1 MTQVLQTPPERD
13 EFIPEADHTHEG
25 SIDDLRNANNPGGL
39 HLTFA
44 LAGNQN
50 SGKTTLFNY
59 LTGSNQHVGNWPGVT
74 VERKSGKIKK
84 YPGIEIVDLPGI
96 YSLSPYSDEEVI
108 SRNFIINEKPDA
120 IINIVDANNLER
132 NLYLTLQLAELGIPM
147 VIALNMMD
155 EIENNGDV
163 IHVAELENDLGIPVL
178 PIIARNGSG
187 VTDLILRAIGVAMHR
202 EQPPIRDICEGDVHK
217 AVHAIGHIVESKA
230 NAFGYSAR
238 FVSTKLIEGE
248 EPVKRAIGIT
258 PQENKIIEDIVE
270 EMETATGLDREAAIA
285 DSRYQFITKVT
296 SRNFIRKRKLGEP
309 SVSEKIDR
317 VLTHKYAA
325 LPIFLMIMLFVF
337 WLTFGPLGSALT
349 DGFSA
354 VVESLTGAVDQ
365 ALTNAGLAVWL
376 HSLVVDGILAGVGS
390 VLSFLPIILM
400 LFICLSILEDCGYMA
415 RAAFIMDRLLRKIG
429 LSGRSFIPFLM
440 GFGCSVPAIMS
451 ARTLENK
458 RIRYLTVMLT
468 PFMSCGAKVPVYTL
482 FIAAFFAKG
491 RLLVFVSLYLLG
503 ILVAILAGLILKN
516 TAFRGTPAPF
526 IIELPPYRF
535 PTVKNVSLQV
545 WEKAKDFIERAITV
559 ILLATVVVWF
569 LGSFDPKFFWTDD
582 SAKSMLAAIGGW
594 LAPVFK
600 PLGFGNWQAVTSLV
614 SGLMAKESVVSTMA
628 VLYKTTDSSL
638 QTALQSIFTPASAYA
653 FLVFV
658 LLYPPCVAAITTM
671 KREIGLRWTAFSVI
685 SQLLIAWIV
694 SFLAYH
700 VVLLVV

>member
-1 MTQVLQTPPERD
+1 M
-13 EFIPEADHTHEG
+13 
-25 SIDDLRNANNPGGL
+25 N
-39 HLTFA
+39 
-44 LAGNQN
+44 
-50 SGKTTLFNY
+50 
-59 LTGSNQHVGNWPGVT
+59 
-74 VERKSGKIKK
+74 
-84 YPGIEIVDLPGI
+84 
-96 YSLSPYSDEEVI
+96 
-108 SRNFIINEKPDA
+108 
-120 IINIVDANNLER
+120 
-132 NLYLTLQLAELGIPM
+132 
-147 VIALNMMD
+147 
-155 EIENNGDV
+155 
-163 IHVAELENDLGIPVL
+163 
-178 PIIARNGSG
+178 
-187 VTDLILRAIGVAMHR
+187 
-202 EQPPIRDICEGDVHK
+202 
-217 AVHAIGHIVESKA
+217 
-230 NAFGYSAR
+230 
-238 FVSTKLIEGE
+238 
-248 EPVKRAIGIT
+248 
-258 PQENKIIEDIVE
+258 
-270 EMETATGLDREAAIA
+270 
-285 DSRYQFITKVT
+285 
-296 SRNFIRKRKLGEP
+296 
-309 SVSEKIDR
+309 
-317 VLTHKYAA
+317 
-325 LPIFLMIMLFVF
+325 
-337 WLTFGPLGSALT
+337 
-349 DGFSA
+349 
-354 VVESLTGAVDQ
+354 
-365 ALTNAGLAVWL
+365 
-376 HSLVVDGILAGVGS
+376 GILAGVGS

-535 PTVKNVSLQV
+535 PTVKNVMLQV
-545 WEKAKDFIERAITV
+545 WAKAKDFIERAITI

-582 SAKSMLAAIGGW
+582 SAQSMLAAIGGW
-594 LAPVFK
+594 LAPVFR

-671 KREIGLRWTAFSVI
+671 KREIGLRWTAFTVI
-685 SQLLIAWIV
+685 GEIVIAWIV

-700 VVLLVV
+700 VVLFLV